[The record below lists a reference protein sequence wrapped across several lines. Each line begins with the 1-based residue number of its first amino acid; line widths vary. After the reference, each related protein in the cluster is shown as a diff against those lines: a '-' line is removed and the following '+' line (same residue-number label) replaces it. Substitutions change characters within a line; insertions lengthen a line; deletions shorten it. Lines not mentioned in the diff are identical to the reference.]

1 MLDLVKAEH
10 MLERLPVRDRF
21 TRRLV
26 PFRLNHNQRVI
37 MRKLQEAQRKRQL
50 LRAIVLKAR
59 RVGVSALTD
68 ALAVL
73 HCMSGDGKKA
83 QIVAHEFKSSAGL
96 IEVPMNV
103 VTKSLP
109 GQKSLIH
116 MLGLPKPNKHELVF
130 PYEYGES
137 TLEIA
142 TAGNIAGG
150 RGLGFSFLHLSECA
164 YYSGLESF
172 ASLLPTVPRDLSTMI
187 LLESTANGREWEGKT
202 FYEYWKDAEQGK
214 SEYLPIFIPW
224 MDDPTCIADPALA
237 TDAPIDDEEKM
248 LMKEFKVTKA
258 QLAWRRM
265 TLNTDCRGYVAL
277 FRQEYPHTPE
287 SAFISSG
294 DPVFDAE
301 EITYA
306 RNQVRKPLCTGR
318 LERAAGSGRDAIVF
332 HEQSSLLLVWELPQP
347 NTKYY
352 IGADAARGEDT
363 GDFAAYVGWN
373 GNTGEMAFRFTD
385 RINPEA
391 LADHLDKIGRYY
403 NNAMVNVELT
413 GNLGLW
419 TQKLLRDHY
428 MYPNLYRWK
437 GQRDDKLGSGSP
449 KGMGGYNSAGW
460 ETGMRSR
467 ELAMTAFRSGIRARL
482 VKPRDEALVSQM
494 DMATRKDAMRWEVE
508 YEHDDLIMA
517 AIIGWIAREQWHP
530 AIMSNERSR
539 LGNPVGEDSTFAYDD
554 DVTTALRRH
563 FAGIQRYNRLRGKA
577 GENRMEGV

>member
-1 MLDLVKAEH
+1 MLDLIKAE
-10 MLERLPVRDRF
+10 MTLEKLPVRDRF

-37 MRKLQEAQRKRQL
+37 MSRLQEAQRKRQL

-68 ALAVL
+68 GLAVL

-96 IEVPMNV
+96 VEVPMNL
-103 VTKSLP
+103 VTKALP
-109 GQKSLIH
+109 HQKSLLN

-130 PYEYGES
+130 PYEFGES

-172 ASLLPTVPRDLSTMI
+172 ASLLPTVPRDLSTVI
-187 LLESTANGREWEGKT
+187 VLESTANGREWEGRT

-214 SEYLPIFIPW
+214 SEYIPIFIPW
-224 MDDPTCIADPALA
+224 MDDPTCIADPSLA
-237 TDAPIDDEEKM
+237 ADAPIDDEEKM
-248 LMKEFKVTKA
+248 LIKEFKVTKA

-277 FRQEYPHTPE
+277 FHQEYPHTPE

-294 DPVFDAE
+294 DPVFDADE
-301 EITYA
+301 LTYA
-306 RNQVRKPLCTGR
+306 RSQVRKPLATGTF
-318 LERAAGSGRDAIVF
+318 ERVEGGSRDAITF
-332 HEQSSLLLVWELPQP
+332 HEQNSLLKLWEFPQP
-347 NTKYY
+347 NAKYY

-385 RINPEA
+385 RINPEV
-391 LADHLDKIGRYY
+391 LADHLDKVGRYF
-403 NNAMVNVELT
+403 NHAMVNVELT

-428 MYPNLYRWK
+428 VYPNLYRWK
-437 GQRDDKLGSGSP
+437 GQRDDKLGGGAKGGGSF
-449 KGMGGYNSAGW
+449 NSAGW

-467 ELAMTAFRSGIRARL
+467 ELAMTAYRSGIRAHF
-482 VKPRDEALVSQM
+482 VHPRDEALVSQM

-517 AIIGWIAREQWHP
+517 ATIGWIAREQWHP
-530 AIMSNERSR
+530 ILTANERSGW
-539 LGNPVGEDSTFAYDD
+539 GNPLTEEQTFAYED

-563 FAGIQRYNRLRGKA
+563 FRSIQAYNRTRGKA
-577 GENRMEGV
+577 GAARMEGI